1 MAKVGLSQY
10 RISPLVHNNFLPKFS
25 YNLFSV
31 DSAMNT
37 SSPQYFAQVSRDLEP
52 LLERYFSNRKKDIA
66 TIKEL
71 LESGK
76 FEEIRNIGHTM
87 KGTGASYGFQ
97 YITEIGKSFEN
108 AAKESDGISIE
119 GQLYELE
126 QYINTVKI
134 EFIDE

>member
-1 MAKVGLSQY
+1 
-10 RISPLVHNNFLPKFS
+10 
-25 YNLFSV
+25 
-31 DSAMNT
+31 MNT